1 MGQSGDAA
9 IDAIAA
15 LHDTGQELSF
25 AWLRQSFGDQKSE
38 ETYRSLRYGR
48 AIIDSEDQLNQY
60 IYSYGPMIE
69 SQWEVASNYISGQ
82 SIKLGTRLIDY
93 GCGQGL
99 AGLFI
104 RERIGKEPF
113 RRLGSVVLIEP
124 SRPALMRAA
133 AMYRHMCPDSEIS
146 LVQKRFDEL
155 LEADL
160 AVKGATCSVHV
171 FSNVLDIPGY
181 SHLDLLG
188 KGLSP
193 GQHTILAVG
202 HDRHYSGGSRYIE
215 KLKAA
220 VEDPNMASRIS
231 VSVSTLERFNCSNRG
246 EPAIVWYCQLDVKNG

>member
-1 MGQSGDAA
+1 MDQSGDAA

-25 AWLRQSFGDQKSE
+25 AWLRQTFGDQKSE

-60 IYSYGPMIE
+60 LYSYGPMIE

-82 SIKLGTRLIDY
+82 SIKLGARLIDY

-104 RERIGKEPF
+104 RERIGEEPF

-133 AMYRHMCPDSEIS
+133 AMYRLMCPDSEIS

-155 LEADL
+155 LEADI
-160 AVKGATCSVHV
+160 AVKGATASVHI

-181 SHLDLLG
+181 NHLDLLG
-188 KGLSP
+188 KGLSR

-202 HDRHYSGGSRYIE
+202 HDRDYSGGSRYIE

-220 VEDPNMASRIS
+220 VEDPSMAPQIS
-231 VSVSTLERFNCSNRG
+231 VSLSTLERFKCSNRG
-246 EPAIVWYCQLDVKNG
+246 EPAIVWYCELDVKNG